1 MLSTVAN
8 WLFGCA
14 HRRTSFPITLRNGS
28 ATSRRDGAETYMVC
42 LDCGKHMPYDWAA
55 MRLTEATQQPT
66 LRKQG
71 SSALIEEGHEP
82 FQLAHDT

>member
-1 MLSTVAN
+1 
-8 WLFGCA
+8 
-14 HRRTSFPITLRNGS
+14 
-28 ATSRRDGAETYMVC
+28 
-42 LDCGKHMPYDWAA
+42 MPYDWAA